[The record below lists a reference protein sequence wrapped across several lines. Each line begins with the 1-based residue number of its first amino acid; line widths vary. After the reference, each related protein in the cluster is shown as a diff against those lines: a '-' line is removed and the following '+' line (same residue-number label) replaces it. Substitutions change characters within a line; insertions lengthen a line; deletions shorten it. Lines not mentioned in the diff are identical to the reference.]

1 MAAAAE
7 IAPLRVLVTGANGFV
22 GRNLCRYIAGQGFKV
37 RASLRAKS
45 RTESSNIETFVTGDL
60 DASSDWQAALSGI
73 DAVIHCA
80 ARVHILEETA
90 ADPLEAFRA
99 VNVAGTRNLAR
110 QALEAGVKH
119 FIFLSS
125 IGARVAH
132 DTPDATPY
140 QISKLE
146 AEQALHE
153 VVGDSGMT
161 LTCLRP
167 PLIYGPDA
175 PGNFALL
182 IKVIERGLPLP
193 LASVRNRRAFLYI
206 GNLCDAVG
214 RCLEQSTGQK
224 RCYEI
229 ADGPGISTPG
239 LIRALAAALGRPA
252 RLWPCPLWLLR
263 ALGTLTGR
271 GAAIERLTGSLE
283 LDLAPLKND
292 LDWTPPFDLD
302 AGLAASFAQTGGAA
316 PASTPGRP

>member
-1 MAAAAE
+1 M
-7 IAPLRVLVTGANGFV
+7 RVLVTGANGFV
-22 GRNLCRYIAGQGFKV
+22 GRNLCRHLAGQGFRV

-45 RTESSNIETFVTGDL
+45 RLELSNIETFITGDL
-60 DASSDWQAALSGI
+60 NGRSDWRAALSGA
-73 DAVIHCA
+73 DAVVHCA

-90 ADPLEAFRA
+90 ADPLEAFRR
-99 VNVAGTRNLAR
+99 VNVEGTRALAR

-132 DTPDATPY
+132 DSPDATPY

-153 VVGDSGMT
+153 VAGDSGMS

-167 PLIYGPDA
+167 PLIYGPEA

-193 LASVRNRRAFLYI
+193 LASIRNRRAFLYI

-214 RCLEQSTGQK
+214 RCLEQPAGQK

-229 ADGPGISTPG
+229 ADGPGVSTPK

-263 ALGTLTGR
+263 LAGKVTGR
-271 GAAIERLTGSLE
+271 SAAIERLTGSLE
-283 LDLAPLKND
+283 LDSEPLKRD
-292 LDWTPPFDLD
+292 IDWTPPFDLD
-302 AGLAASFAQTGGAA
+302 AGLAASFAQIRNASPGPAA
-316 PASTPGRP
+316 GRP